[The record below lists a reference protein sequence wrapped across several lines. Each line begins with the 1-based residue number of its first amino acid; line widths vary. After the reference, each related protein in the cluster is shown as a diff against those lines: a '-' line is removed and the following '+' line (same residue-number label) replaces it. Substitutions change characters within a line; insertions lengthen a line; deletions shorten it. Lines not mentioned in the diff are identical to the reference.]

1 MSTPTDFQ
9 VANRSSKPMNVDSQ
23 NFVGI
28 PSQRLE
34 LVKELPFLKNC
45 SLLKR
50 CFEPIQN
57 HLNPIWLVHLID
69 RKMLKFLFGIAGQRT
84 IEQQGLV
91 TLRSIRLHLNLPD
104 ANFLLIFCIGPK
116 VILVILPIE
125 RWLWMLT
132 RPPTDSRLRTFPWV
146 PVCIIVLSQLSKC
159 CNQRI
164 AATSFPRGQCWS
176 SSRWGFRATTWVRT
190 SLSCRMMSNWRTY
203 LGTKTLRGVIS
214 LGCCNARL
222 NRWIMCQNF
231 FLGLLTAF
239 HVWRLTT
246 TRLSSSSIPSS
257 GRPCRRWRWW
267 SCLMPMWHVQP
278 SSSICHTSWRE
289 PWTVELRRPTSA
301 LPTWTRCNPVCRFT
315 LHALPTWV
323 PSSIVPSIIL
333 GGFIGLIIKGMDRF
347 WCRLVS
353 RRPKVHQVR

>member
-1 MSTPTDFQ
+1 MFKDWCVPTRIILLSFCTESTSVQKSCPQRFWIVSCCDVHSNGLQ
-9 VANRSSKPMNVDSQ
+9 VANCSSKPMNVDSQ

-50 CFEPIQN
+50 CFESIQN
-57 HLNPIWLVHLID
+57 HLNPIRLVHLID

-84 IEQQGLV
+84 IEQQSLV
-91 TLRSIRLHLNLPD
+91 ALRSIGLHLNLPD

-116 VILVILPIE
+116 VILVILPR
-125 RWLWMLT
+125 RWLWVLT

-146 PVCIIVLSQLSKC
+146 PVCIIVLFQLSKC

-164 AATSFPRGQCWS
+164 AATSFPRGKCWS
-176 SSRWGFRATTWVRT
+176 SSWWGFKATTWMWT
-190 SLSCRMMSNWRTY
+190 SLSCRMMSNWWTY

-231 FLGLLTAF
+231 FLGLFTAF

-257 GRPCRRWRWW
+257 GRLFVDDEGDGAASCPCGMYSQVPVSVTRRER
-267 SCLMPMWHVQP
+267 SHG
-278 SSSICHTSWRE
+278 R
-289 PWTVELRRPTSA
+289 
-301 LPTWTRCNPVCRFT
+301 
-315 LHALPTWV
+315 
-323 PSSIVPSIIL
+323 
-333 GGFIGLIIKGMDRF
+333 
-347 WCRLVS
+347 
-353 RRPKVHQVR
+353 